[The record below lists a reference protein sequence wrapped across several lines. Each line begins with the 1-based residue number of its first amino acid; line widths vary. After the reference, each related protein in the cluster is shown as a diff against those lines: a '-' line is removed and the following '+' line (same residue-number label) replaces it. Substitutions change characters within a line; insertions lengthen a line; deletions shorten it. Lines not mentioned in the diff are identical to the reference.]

1 MIISPSILAADFLNL
16 EQEIKRINQTDCEW
30 IHLDVMDGEFV
41 DNITFGYQLIEK
53 IRKKTDKFLD
63 VHLMVKHPSKLIN
76 EFIKTNCDAITIHIE
91 IDDDIENILDLIKNN
106 GIKTGIAINPQT
118 KLEKIESYI
127 KKIDI
132 ILVMGVEPGFGG
144 QKINPN
150 VEARIKKLKEKFPEK
165 IISVDGGVNNET
177 KYLVDKADVLVSG
190 SYLFNGNLQKNIDS
204 LR

>member
-190 SYLFNGNLQKNIDS
+190 SYLFNGNLQNKIDS